1 MIYYLFLILAA
12 FLFAMQFIFTKAY
25 RKINGDGVD
34 STLSLGFFAY
44 AAISLFFFVKGCIA
58 HGEVVFGFSVFTLLM
73 TLAVAVVTLLCVY
86 CGVKVL
92 GVGNTSVYSVFMMT
106 GSILLP
112 CVTGLVFFGE
122 KASAIRIAGIALMLV
137 SVFLTVSGEK
147 KGFAKNPKA
156 VLCYVAVFVLNGLI
170 GVLFTVHQNYPEL
183 SAYVNYTDGKAV
195 VDNDVF
201 MCWYGIS
208 TAAVTAVA
216 MLALKIAKKAKKRKS
231 AEVDGGLPA
240 NEAQCVRSEVA
251 LSEVRGNAGAGL
263 SAEAALSAAQEGTES
278 RGLKSGAR
286 SGAFKLLV
294 SIAIGAGYGVFNG
307 LGNYFIAVGTASD
320 ALGASVTFPVVNGGC
335 ILFSTLLGA
344 ALYKEKLT
352 VKSIVGLSLVI
363 VATVAFMFV

>member
-44 AAISLFFFVKGCIA
+44 AAIALFFFVKGCIA

-73 TLAVAVVTLLCVY
+73 TLAVAVVTLSCVY

-122 KASAIRIAGIALMLV
+122 KASVIRIAGIALMLV

-147 KGFAKNPKA
+147 KGFAENPKA

-231 AEVDGGLPA
+231 AEVGELSS

-251 LSEVRGNAGAGL
+251 LSEERDNADADL
-263 SAEAALSAAQEGTES
+263 SEEAALSAAQEGTES

>member
-1 MIYYLFLILAA
+1 
-12 FLFAMQFIFTKAY
+12 
-25 RKINGDGVD
+25 
-34 STLSLGFFAY
+34 
-44 AAISLFFFVKGCIA
+44 
-58 HGEVVFGFSVFTLLM
+58 
-73 TLAVAVVTLLCVY
+73 
-86 CGVKVL
+86 
-92 GVGNTSVYSVFMMT
+92 
-106 GSILLP
+106 
-112 CVTGLVFFGE
+112 
-122 KASAIRIAGIALMLV
+122 MLV

-147 KGFAKNPKA
+147 KGFAENPKA

-231 AEVDGGLPA
+231 AEVGELSS

-251 LSEVRGNAGAGL
+251 LSEVRGNAGADL
-263 SAEAALSAAQEGTES
+263 SAEAALSAAQEGTKS

>member
-1 MIYYLFLILAA
+1 M
-12 FLFAMQFIFTKAY
+12 
-25 RKINGDGVD
+25 
-34 STLSLGFFAY
+34 
-44 AAISLFFFVKGCIA
+44 
-58 HGEVVFGFSVFTLLM
+58 
-73 TLAVAVVTLLCVY
+73 
-86 CGVKVL
+86 
-92 GVGNTSVYSVFMMT
+92 
-106 GSILLP
+106 
-112 CVTGLVFFGE
+112 
-122 KASAIRIAGIALMLV
+122 
-137 SVFLTVSGEK
+137 
-147 KGFAKNPKA
+147 
-156 VLCYVAVFVLNGLI
+156 
-170 GVLFTVHQNYPEL
+170 
-183 SAYVNYTDGKAV
+183 
-195 VDNDVF
+195 
-201 MCWYGIS
+201 
-208 TAAVTAVA
+208 
-216 MLALKIAKKAKKRKS
+216 
-231 AEVDGGLPA
+231 PA

-251 LSEVRGNAGAGL
+251 LSEVRGNAGVGL